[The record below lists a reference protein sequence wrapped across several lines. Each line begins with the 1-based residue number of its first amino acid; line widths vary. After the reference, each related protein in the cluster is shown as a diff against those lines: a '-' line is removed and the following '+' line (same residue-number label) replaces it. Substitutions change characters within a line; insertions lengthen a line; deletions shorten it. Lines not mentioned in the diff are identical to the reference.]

1 MTLVAKV
8 SVKFGIQ
15 RRLNRDL
22 CEHLLEFSQSL
33 FRFDMLRRC
42 LGDFLQFF
50 SFHVCLSC
58 LISGC

>member
-8 SVKFGIQ
+8 IVKFSVQ
-15 RRLNRDL
+15 RGLNRYFG
-22 CEHLLEFSQSL
+22 EHLLEFSQIL
-33 FRFDMLRRC
+33 FGFDMLRRC

-50 SFHVCLSC
+50 SFHVCLSY